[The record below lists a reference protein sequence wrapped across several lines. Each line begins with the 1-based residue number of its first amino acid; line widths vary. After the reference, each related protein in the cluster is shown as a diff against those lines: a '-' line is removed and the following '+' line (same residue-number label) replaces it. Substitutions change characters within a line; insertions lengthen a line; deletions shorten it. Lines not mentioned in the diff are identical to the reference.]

1 MSNDDAA
8 ATGRNRRSVLK
19 AGAAASALTLVGP
32 ILGVPASEA
41 ANAAEQIR
49 FHIFTL
55 KYGGPFV
62 AGLNALFA
70 YDMIY
75 DAKGAVRTD
84 PESGVVRFR
93 TAMGKA
99 AGGYGAKT
107 FGTVARYLMDPKAA
121 ADNHWVDA
129 SGKPVDPRDF
139 EADAAAI
146 HAAVKSRFTQALVS
160 NFNRK
165 RPYPVFFFV
174 GTSGVQKG
182 DDKIGQD
189 GYRMVEAYATGIA
202 PSRPDA
208 RYLVLGMLCPPGAG
222 VPT

>member
-1 MSNDDAA
+1 MSKNDAA
-8 ATGRNRRSVLK
+8 APGNDRRSVLK

-32 ILGVPASEA
+32 ILGVPAAESA
-41 ANAAEQIR
+41 HAAEQIR
-49 FHIFTL
+49 FHIFAF

-84 PESGVVRFR
+84 AESGVVRFR

-121 ADNHWVDA
+121 SDNHWVDTG
-129 SGKPVDPRDF
+129 GKPVDPKDF

-146 HAAVKSRFTQALVS
+146 H
-160 NFNRK
+160 
-165 RPYPVFFFV
+165 RP
-174 GTSGVQKG
+174 
-182 DDKIGQD
+182 
-189 GYRMVEAYATGIA
+189 
-202 PSRPDA
+202 
-208 RYLVLGMLCPPGAG
+208 
-222 VPT
+222 